1 MYGFLGVPLCTSPSV
16 ACIAQSCN
24 HIRQPLSFIR
34 TRKILSFQLSFL
46 ETLRIR
52 HLRQGLT
59 YHFGR
64 GRLSGPMVEAG

>member
-1 MYGFLGVPLCTSPSV
+1 MYGSLGLPLCTSPSV

-24 HIRQPLSFIR
+24 HIRQPLPFIG
-34 TRKILSFQLSFL
+34 TREMLSFQLSHP